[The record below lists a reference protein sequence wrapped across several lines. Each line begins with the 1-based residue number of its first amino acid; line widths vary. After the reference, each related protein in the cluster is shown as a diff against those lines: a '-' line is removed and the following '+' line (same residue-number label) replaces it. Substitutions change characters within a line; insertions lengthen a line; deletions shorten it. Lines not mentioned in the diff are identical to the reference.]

1 MKTTTTNNRPVAK
14 GDRSRTPA
22 AGAGK
27 TEPPRTPAAG
37 AGTTEPPRTPA
48 ADAGTTEPPRTPAA
62 DASKLALDAWDTI
75 RALDLAGNIAELD
88 ATGLTIV
95 EPEKAARA
103 GFADQLRDAVLR
115 VGEQRSGRRLDR
127 FAADDPGSGAF
138 GDVFGLQLYYLLF
151 EDPIFQEAI
160 VNPVALALSTYLL
173 GESCI
178 ISNCLAGVKGPGG
191 SDLGLHSDN
200 VMIPAPFP
208 PYAQV
213 CNVTWALT
221 DYDDDDGPLVYVPG
235 SHRLCRHPLPGEGRD
250 AMRPVRARAGSII
263 FWHGNLWHGAAARR
277 NPGLRINLIVA
288 MMRSYLRPQEPYRE
302 HVTQAILDSNPSR
315 FATLLGQ
322 HLYYGWREDGPALT
336 SLSRSPGSAHQFD

>member
-1 MKTTTTNNRPVAK
+1 MTDEGPDAGRY
-14 GDRSRTPA
+14 A
-22 AGAGK
+22 AS
-27 TEPPRTPAAG
+27 PPRTPAL
-37 AGTTEPPRTPA
+37 
-48 ADAGTTEPPRTPAA
+48 
-62 DASKLALDAWDTI
+62 DASTRSIEAWDEI
-75 RALDLAGNIAELD
+75 RKLDLVENVAELE
-88 ATGLTIV
+88 ATGLTV
-95 EPEKAARA
+95 VDPDKAAGP
-103 GFADQLRDAVLR
+103 GFALRLRDAIVR
-115 VGEQRSGRRLDR
+115 VGERRGGAPLDLD
-127 FAADDPGSGAF
+127 AADHPGRGAF

-151 EDPIFQEAI
+151 EDRVFQEAI

-191 SDLGLHSDN
+191 GDLGLHADN

-221 DYDDDDGPLVYVPG
+221 DYGEDAGPLVYVPG

-250 AMRPVRARAGSII
+250 ALVPVQARAGSIV

-277 NPGLRINLIVA
+277 APGLRINLIVA

-302 HVTQAILDSNPSR
+302 HVTQEVLDANPPR

-322 HLYYGWREDGPALT
+322 HLYYGWREDGPHLT
-336 SLSRSPGSAHQFD
+336 TISRNPGSAHQFD

>member
-1 MKTTTTNNRPVAK
+1 MADESALPDE
-14 GDRSRTPA
+14 GDRASGRGASVAVDVA
-22 AGAGK
+22 ARVG
-27 TEPPRTPAAG
+27 E
-37 AGTTEPPRTPA
+37 
-48 ADAGTTEPPRTPAA
+48 
-62 DASKLALDAWDTI
+62 AWDEI
-75 RALDLAGNIAELD
+75 RKLELDRTIAELE
-88 ATGLTIV
+88 AVGLTVV
-95 EPEKAARA
+95 EPERAAA
-103 GFADQLRDAVLR
+103 PGFAERLRDAIVR
-115 VGEQRSGRRLDR
+115 VGEERSGTRLDLD
-127 FAADDPGSGAF
+127 AAHEAGRGAF

-151 EDPIFQEAI
+151 EDKVFQEAI

-191 SDLGLHSDN
+191 GDLGLHSDN

-221 DYDDDDGPLVYVPG
+221 DYDDDSGPLVYVPG

-250 AMRPVRARAGSII
+250 AMVPVRARAGSII
-263 FWHGNLWHGAAARR
+263 FWHGNLWHGALARR
-277 NPGLRINLIVA
+277 APGLRVNLIVA

-302 HVTQAILDSNPSR
+302 HVTQAILDDNPPR

-322 HLYYGWREDGPALT
+322 HVYYGWREDGPRLT
-336 SLSRSPGSAHQFD
+336 PLSSSPGSAHQFD